1 MKTVEDFKEDFKADE
16 DTPSENEQNDVE
28 NPCARELCVVSL
40 CDQSDGEC
48 DEGAPESVPVTQA
61 PEKRKRSNRHRR
73 SRRKRMEEEQ
83 WNADKLQILY
93 LVSMIMACFYIFQSI
108 LIFVPP
114 KREEFIYYSVC
125 IAVFGFIGVCA
136 LNLKIVIDVSVHVHL
151 LALRTYILLL
161 TGAFLFGLVHLVDQI
176 MDLDCVLCDDESVH
190 IKEFLVFAFVRSLF
204 LSVGML
210 FVCLY
215 VHNFEMQHINQQRR
229 YQSRQRRRNRASKR
243 LEPAQNDGENVE
255 PRTEAVTPSSG
266 EKKRMTGAP
275 FSL

>member
-1 MKTVEDFKEDFKADE
+1 MKTAEDFKEDLKADE
-16 DTPSENEQNDVE
+16 DTPSENEQNNDVE

-40 CDQSDGEC
+40 CDQSDDEC
-48 DEGAPESVPVTQA
+48 DEGAPESVPVA

-93 LVSMIMACFYIFQSI
+93 LVSMVMACFYIFQSI

-136 LNLKIVIDVSVHVHL
+136 LNLKLVIDVSVHVHL

-215 VHNFEMQHINQQRR
+215 VHNYEMQHINQLRR
-229 YQSRQRRRNRASKR
+229 NQSRQRRRNRASKR

-255 PRTEAVTPSSG
+255 PREAEPSTG
-266 EKKRMTGAP
+266 EKKRMSEAP

>member
-1 MKTVEDFKEDFKADE
+1 MKTAEDFKEDLKADE
-16 DTPSENEQNDVE
+16 DTPSENEQNNDVE

-40 CDQSDGEC
+40 CDLSDDEC
-48 DEGAPESVPVTQA
+48 DEGAPESVPVA

-93 LVSMIMACFYIFQSI
+93 LVSMVMACFYIFQSI

-136 LNLKIVIDVSVHVHL
+136 LNLKLVIDVSVHVHL
-151 LALRTYILLL
+151 LALRAYILLL

-215 VHNFEMQHINQQRR
+215 VHNYEMQHINQLRR
-229 YQSRQRRRNRASKR
+229 NQSRQRRRNRASKR
-243 LEPAQNDGENVE
+243 LELAQNDGENVE
-255 PRTEAVTPSSG
+255 PREAETSSG
-266 EKKRMTGAP
+266 EKKRMSEAP

>member
-1 MKTVEDFKEDFKADE
+1 MKTAEDFKEDLKADE
-16 DTPSENEQNDVE
+16 DTPSENEQNNDVE

-40 CDQSDGEC
+40 CDQSDDEC
-48 DEGAPESVPVTQA
+48 DEGAPESVPVA

-93 LVSMIMACFYIFQSI
+93 LVSMVMACFYIFQSI

-136 LNLKIVIDVSVHVHL
+136 LNLKLVIDVSVHVHL

-215 VHNFEMQHINQQRR
+215 VHNYEMQHINQLRR
-229 YQSRQRRRNRASKR
+229 NQSRQRRRNRASKR

-255 PRTEAVTPSSG
+255 PREAETSSG
-266 EKKRMTGAP
+266 EKKRISEAP